1 MNNTKPKY
9 NEIVFTT
16 EQLEDIKQS
25 YLRGEGSVKIGKRY
39 GITHKPILK
48 ALRKMG
54 IGVKQS
60 LSMRQYALDE
70 TYFDNIDTPNKAYI
84 LGFLFAD
91 GHNEPKKGTISMSL
105 HEQDRDILERIRVE
119 VKSDKPLEFIDYS
132 NKHDFGYTYA
142 NQYRLLLFS
151 SYMCNIMNNLGMVH
165 DKSYCLRY
173 PQIPKELNRHFIR
186 GYFDGNG
193 CVLSNGGFQLTSTYY
208 FLDSVNA
215 IISEELGMSRGRLK
229 ESSCKNGITSDLIFY
244 RKEEAKHIYAW
255 MYEGAEM
262 YLVRKYNKYCER
274 ILESP

>member
-48 ALRKMG
+48 ALHKMG
-54 IGVKQS
+54 IESNVA
-60 LSMRQYALDE
+60 LANRHYALDE
-70 TYFDNIDTPNKAYI
+70 SYFDSIDTPNKAYI

-91 GHNEPKKGTISMSL
+91 GHNELKKRTVCISL
-105 HEQDRDILERIRVE
+105 HEQDRDILEQFRTE
-119 VKSDKPLEFIDYS
+119 LKSERPLEFIDYS

-142 NQYRLLLFS
+142 NQYRMSLFS
-151 SYMCNIMNNLGMVH
+151 THICEVMNELGMVH
-165 DKSYCLRY
+165 NKSYCLRY
-173 PQIPKELNRHFIR
+173 PQIPSELNSHFIR

-255 MYEGAEM
+255 MYKGAEM

-274 ILESP
+274 ILEST

>member
-48 ALRKMG
+48 ALHKMG
-54 IGVKQS
+54 VGVKQS

-70 TYFDNIDTPNKAYI
+70 TYFDNIDIPNKAYI

-142 NQYRLLLFS
+142 NQYRLSLFS
-151 SYMCNIMNNLGMVH
+151 VHMCKTMNELGMVH
-165 DKSYCLRY
+165 NKSYCLKY
-173 PQIPKELNRHFIR
+173 PQIPNELNSHFIR

-193 CVLSNGGFQLTSTYY
+193 TVSVNGGFSITTTKYFAESAKEIIDSTLGTEFGLIRESACRNGVTHDLYY
-208 FLDSVNA
+208 LRKTDSA
-215 IISEELGMSRGRLK
+215 KIYKWLY
-229 ESSCKNGITSDLIFY
+229 SD
-244 RKEEAKHIYAW
+244 
-255 MYEGAEM
+255 AEM
-262 YLVRKYNKYCER
+262 YLERKYNKYCER
-274 ILESP
+274 VLKSA